1 MHVRFVHPSDEEALR
16 QLHERHGRNGAA
28 FADPNDGIHRIY
40 IVAEDGA
47 GRILGA
53 GVGRSTLEVALSLDR
68 EAGSPADRWD
78 VVKTLLQ
85 NGALVA
91 AGMGFRELHLFPD
104 HPRYARRLLTL
115 HGVNEDT
122 RIHQFLDLTLYG
134 GGA

>member
-1 MHVRFVHPSDEEALR
+1 MRFVRPSDEAPLR
-16 QLHERHGRNGAA
+16 ELHERCARGGAA
-28 FADPNDGIHRIY
+28 FADPNDGIHRVY
-40 IVAEDGA
+40 IVAEDSA

-53 GVGRSTLEVALSLDR
+53 GVGRSTLEVGLLLDR

-78 VVKTLLQ
+78 VVRTLLQ

-104 HPRYARRLLTL
+104 DPRYARRLLTL
-115 HGVNEDT
+115 HGVNADT